1 MLVPADLKS
10 AACTILDIWY
20 YNEMTPVKRRYH
32 SPKRE
37 LQARQ
42 TREQILDAALGLFFR
57 DGFARTTVGAIA
69 REAGVSDQTIYASVG
84 SKRAIVGA
92 LIDRMEVEGGSEE
105 LGRVLVSTHDPRQQL
120 RAIVRFNRL
129 LFERGQ
135 DILKIALES
144 RVDPDVE
151 SFWREGEARRREGQA
166 RWVRAWS
173 EAGVLRTGP
182 GEAAD
187 VLWALTGP
195 DVYGLFVV
203 DCAWPGPRFEEWLFR
218 TLESRLF
225 RPARSDGDAIR
236 ETVEGEARK
245 AERES
250 PGPGSLAR
258 RFRR

>member
-1 MLVPADLKS
+1 MD
-10 AACTILDIWY
+10 
-20 YNEMTPVKRRYH
+20 PVKRRYR

-42 TREQILDAALGLFFR
+42 TREEIVGAARRLFAC
-57 DGFARTTVGAIA
+57 DGFARTTVEAIA
-69 REAGVSDQTIYASVG
+69 REAGVSAQTVYASVG

-92 LIDRMEVEGGSEE
+92 LIDQMEVEGGSEE
-105 LGRVLVSTHDPRQQL
+105 LRRELTSAEEPREQL
-120 RAIVRFNRL
+120 RAIVRFNRR

-135 DILKIALES
+135 DILRIIMAT
-144 RVDPDVE
+144 RVDPEME
-151 SFWREGEARRREGQA
+151 SLWQEGGVRRREGQA

-173 EAGVLRTGP
+173 EAGMLRADVGE

-203 DCAWPGPRFEEWLFR
+203 DRGWQGSRFEEWLFE

-225 RPARSDGDAIR
+225 RPARSDAH
-236 ETVEGEARK
+236 
-245 AERES
+245 
-250 PGPGSLAR
+250 
-258 RFRR
+258 

>member
-1 MLVPADLKS
+1 MD
-10 AACTILDIWY
+10 
-20 YNEMTPVKRRYH
+20 PVKRRYH

-42 TREQILDAALGLFFR
+42 TRDQIVVAARRLFAR
-57 DGFARTTVGAIA
+57 DGIARTTVEAIA
-69 REAGVSDQTIYASVG
+69 REAGVSAQTVYASVG

-92 LIDRMEVEGGSEE
+92 LIDRMELEGGSEE
-105 LGRVLVSTHDPRQQL
+105 LRRELTSTGDPREQL
-120 RAIVRFNRL
+120 RAIVRFNRR

-135 DILKIALES
+135 DILRIIMAT
-144 RVDPDVE
+144 RMDPDMQ
-151 SFWREGEARRREGQA
+151 SLWQEGDVRRREGQA

-173 EAGVLRTGP
+173 EAAVLRPGLGE

-203 DCAWPGPRFEEWLFR
+203 DCGWSGPRFEEWLLA

-225 RPARSDGDAIR
+225 RPDRDA
-236 ETVEGEARK
+236 
-245 AERES
+245 S
-250 PGPGSLAR
+250 
-258 RFRR
+258 

>member
-1 MLVPADLKS
+1 MK
-10 AACTILDIWY
+10 
-20 YNEMTPVKRRYH
+20 PVKRRYH

-42 TREQILDAALGLFFR
+42 TREQILDAALGLFLR

-105 LGRVLVSTHDPRQQL
+105 LGRVLVSTYDPRQQL

-151 SFWREGEARRREGQA
+151 SFWREGEAR
-166 RWVRAWS
+166 
-173 EAGVLRTGP
+173 
-182 GEAAD
+182 
-187 VLWALTGP
+187 
-195 DVYGLFVV
+195 
-203 DCAWPGPRFEEWLFR
+203 
-218 TLESRLF
+218 
-225 RPARSDGDAIR
+225 
-236 ETVEGEARK
+236 
-245 AERES
+245 
-250 PGPGSLAR
+250 
-258 RFRR
+258 